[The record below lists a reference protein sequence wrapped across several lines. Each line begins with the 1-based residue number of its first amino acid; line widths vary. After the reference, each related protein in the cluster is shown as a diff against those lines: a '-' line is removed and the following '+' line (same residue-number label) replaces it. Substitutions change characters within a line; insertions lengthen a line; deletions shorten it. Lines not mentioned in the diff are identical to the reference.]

1 MNKTTKMMKTQTF
14 ANPFTE
20 TLTVEVVSKST
31 KDDDKSIYYLEYN
44 QFFKGFYN
52 GNYQDVLLKLSPNA
66 NKLMTWIQ
74 VKIIAGE
81 DIINI
86 NRTKYMNDSNVG
98 SINTVR
104 ESITELCVNKIIT
117 PTHVQGI
124 YYINPAV
131 FFKGSRIKKYPDN
144 IKVVK

>member
-1 MNKTTKMMKTQTF
+1 
-14 ANPFTE
+14 
-20 TLTVEVVSKST
+20 
-31 KDDDKSIYYLEYN
+31 
-44 QFFKGFYN
+44 
-52 GNYQDVLLKLSPNA
+52 
-66 NKLMTWIQ
+66 MTWIQ

-117 PTHVQGI
+117 PTHIQGI

-144 IKVVK
+144 IKVVKWC